1 MKQVLFAAVALATL
15 GIGSAMADGDVP
27 VPQAQTSVPPS
38 APAVRQSGSVD
49 SHGIFVTESPRHTVW
64 VYGAMRG
71 PGYPQGGS
79 DN

>member
-1 MKQVLFAAVALATL
+1 MKQILFAAAALATL

-27 VPQAQTSVPPS
+27 VPQAQVAAPPAAN
-38 APAVRQSGSVD
+38 APQTGYVD
-49 SHGIFVTESPRHTVW
+49 SHGIFVTDSPRHTVW